1 MAAAEP
7 MIGRTLGHYLVLE
20 QIGAGGMGVVF
31 RAHDQRLERD
41 VALKVLPPG
50 MLHDDSARKRFREE
64 ALSLSR
70 LNHPNI
76 ETVHDFDTED
86 GVDFLVME
94 LIPGTGLDQRL
105 LAGPLPE
112 KEVLKLGQQLAEAL
126 AAAHSESIIHR
137 DLKPGNLR
145 VTPDGRLKVMDFGL
159 ARLFR
164 EVAETDITASV
175 TASQGAT
182 GTLPY
187 MAPEQLRGEKVD
199 ARSDVWAAGAVLYE
213 MATGKRPFPGEHGP
227 LLIDAILNREP
238 KPPSAVTGKVSAN
251 LENILLKALDKDPNR
266 RYQSANELR
275 VDLERLSASAPLTMR
290 TRLSALR
297 RRRMLAVAALL
308 ILVAAIGVGANLGGV
323 RDRLLGRPAAA
334 LKIESVAV
342 LPLEN
347 LSGDAQQAYFA
358 DGMTEALINDLART
372 GALRVI
378 ARNSVMRYQGS
389 KKPLS
394 EIARELGVDAV
405 VTGSIVRAGSRVR
418 VTAQLTEARSEHSL
432 WADRYERELH
442 DVISIQD
449 EFTRAIV
456 REINAN
462 LSPQQQERLARVPAK
477 VDPEV
482 YDLYLKGRDAFNKRE
497 GEKDVQQALAY
508 YEQAISKD
516 PAYAPAHASLAEA
529 LTAGV
534 GRGMIT
540 PRAEGYARARVAASR
555 ALELDDSLAEA
566 HLALAGVKGEWDWDW
581 EGGLREFKRALEL
594 NPNYANGHCWYS
606 SHLSQMGRHAEAIAE
621 ARLGERLDPFSQVCG
636 STVADALFYARR
648 YDECIAQARKL
659 IQARPNA
666 VGEYFVLRDCYAAK
680 GMFDEAVAALVK
692 VAPVAGT
699 RKEDIAGYER
709 AYKTGGWKGATAYD
723 IEWRKREGYLL
734 SPSHYIILGKYD
746 KALEQLEKAVDEHRL
761 GAITLKVDPFY
772 DPVRSHPRFQA
783 LLRRMNFPP

>member
-1 MAAAEP
+1 MAASEP
-7 MIGRTLGHYLVLE
+7 MIGRTLGHYRILE

-50 MLHDDSARKRFREE
+50 TLHDDSARKRFRKE
-64 ALSLSR
+64 ALALSK

-94 LIPGTGLDQRL
+94 LIPGISLDQKL

-112 KEVLKLGQQLAEAL
+112 KDVLKLGQQLAEAL
-126 AAAHSESIIHR
+126 AAAHTESIIHR
-137 DLKPGNLR
+137 DLKPANLR

-159 ARLFR
+159 AKLFR
-164 EVAETDITASV
+164 EITETDVTASV
-175 TASQGAT
+175 TESQGVT

-187 MAPEQLRGEKVD
+187 MAPEQLRGDKVD

-238 KPPSAVTGKVSAN
+238 KAPSAVNGKVSAN

-266 RYQSANELR
+266 RYQSASELR
-275 VDLERLSASAPLTMR
+275 VDLERMSASAPLTMR

-297 RRRMLAVAALL
+297 RRRLLAGAALL
-308 ILVAAIGVGANLGGV
+308 ILTAAVAIGTNLGGV

-334 LKIESVAV
+334 HKIESVAV

-389 KKPLS
+389 KKSLP
-394 EIARELGVDAV
+394 EIARELNVDAV
-405 VTGSIVRAGSRVR
+405 VTGSVVRAGSRVR
-418 VTAQLTEARSEHSL
+418 VTAQLIEARSEHSL

-449 EFTRAIV
+449 EFARAIV
-456 REINAN
+456 REIKGK
-462 LSPQQQERLARVPAK
+462 LSPQQQQRLGRAPAK

-482 YDLYLKGRDAFNKRE
+482 YDLYLKGRDAWNRRE
-497 GEKDVQQALAY
+497 GEEGVRQALAY
-508 YEQAISKD
+508 YEQAIAKD

-529 LTAGV
+529 VAAAAY
-534 GRGMIT
+534 RGMM
-540 PRAEGYARARVAASR
+540 PRPDGYARARVVASR

-566 HLALAGVKGEWDWDW
+566 HLALAAVKDEWDWDW
-581 EGGLREFKRALEL
+581 QGGERDFKRALEL

-606 SHLSQMGRHAEAIAE
+606 SHLSQIGRHVEAIAE

-648 YDECIAQARKL
+648 YDECIAQVRKL
-659 IQARPNA
+659 IQARPDA
-666 VGEYFVLRDCYAAK
+666 VGEYFGLHTCYAGK
-680 GMFDEAVAALVK
+680 GMFDEAAAALVK
-692 VAPVAGT
+692 LATVDGH

-734 SPSHYIILGKYD
+734 SPGHYLILGKYD
-746 KALEQLEKAVDEHRL
+746 EALEQLDKMVAEHL
-761 GAITLKVDPFY
+761 PGALSLKVNPRY

-783 LLRRMNFPP
+783 LLKRMNFAP

>member
-1 MAAAEP
+1 
-7 MIGRTLGHYLVLE
+7 MIDRTLGHYRILE

-50 MLHDDSARKRFREE
+50 TLHDDSARKRFRKE
-64 ALSLSR
+64 ALALSK

-94 LIPGTGLDQRL
+94 LLPGISLDQRL

-112 KEVLKLGQQLAEAL
+112 KDVLKLGQQLAEAL

-137 DLKPGNLR
+137 DLKPANLR

-159 ARLFR
+159 AKLFR
-164 EVAETDITASV
+164 EVAAADVTASV
-175 TASQGAT
+175 TESQGVT

-187 MAPEQLRGEKVD
+187 MAPEQLRGDKVD

-238 KPPSAVTGKVSAN
+238 KAPSAINGKVSAN
-251 LENILLKALDKDPNR
+251 LENILLKALDKEPNR
-266 RYQSANELR
+266 RYQSASELR
-275 VDLERLSASAPLTMR
+275 VDLERMSASAPLTVR

-297 RRRMLAVAALL
+297 RRRLLAGATLL
-308 ILVAAIGVGANLGGV
+308 ILIAAVGVGANLGGV

-347 LSGDAQQAYFA
+347 LSGDPGQAYFA

-394 EIARELGVDAV
+394 EIARELNVDAV
-405 VTGSIVRAGSRVR
+405 VTGSVLRAGSRVR
-418 VTAQLTEARSEHSL
+418 VTAQLIEARSEHSL

-449 EFTRAIV
+449 EFARAIV
-456 REINAN
+456 REIKGK
-462 LSPQQQERLARVPAK
+462 LSPQQQQLLARASAR

-497 GEKDVQQALAY
+497 GEEDVQQALAY
-508 YEQAISKD
+508 YEQAIAKD

-529 LTAGV
+529 LTSAAT
-534 GRGMIT
+534 RGML
-540 PRAEGYARARVAASR
+540 PRTEGYARARVAASR

-566 HLALAGVKGEWDWDW
+566 HLALAGVKEEWDWDW
-581 EGGLREFKRALEL
+581 QGGEREFKRALEL
-594 NPNYANGHCWYS
+594 NPNYANAHCWYS
-606 SHLSQMGRHAEAIAE
+606 QHLMSLARHAEAIAE
-621 ARLGERLDPFSQVCG
+621 ARLGERLDPFSYMCG
-636 STVADALFYARR
+636 DYVGAALFYARR
-648 YDECIAQARKL
+648 YDECIQQQQKL
-659 IQARPNA
+659 IEAHPNA
-666 VGEYFVLRDCYAAK
+666 VGAYLGLYDCYAGK
-680 GMFDEAVAALVK
+680 GMFDEAVATYAKFATLDG
-692 VAPVAGT
+692 AP
-699 RKEDIAGYER
+699 KEEIAGYER
-709 AYKTGGWKGATAYD
+709 AYKTGGWKGQAAYD
-723 IEWRKREGYLL
+723 IEWHKRLGFDPPPRL
-734 SPSHYIILGKYD
+734 YIILGKYD
-746 KALEQLEKAVDEHRL
+746 QALEKLEKMVAKRDG
-761 GAITLKVDPFY
+761 GALFLKVDPRY

-783 LLRRMNFPP
+783 LLKRMNFPP

>member
-1 MAAAEP
+1 MAALEP
-7 MIGRTLGHYLVLE
+7 MIGRTLGHYRIAE
-20 QIGAGGMGVVF
+20 QIGAGGMGVVY

-50 MLHDDSARKRFREE
+50 TLHDDSARKRFRKE
-64 ALSLSR
+64 ALALSK

-94 LIPGTGLDQRL
+94 LIPGISLDQRL

-112 KEVLKLGQQLAEAL
+112 KDVLKLGQQFAEAL
-126 AAAHSESIIHR
+126 AAAHSENIIHR
-137 DLKPGNLR
+137 DLKPANLR

-159 ARLFR
+159 AKLFR
-164 EVAETDITASV
+164 EVAGTDVTASV
-175 TASQGAT
+175 TESQGVT

-187 MAPEQLRGEKVD
+187 MAPEQLRGEQVD

-238 KPPSAVTGKVSAN
+238 KAPSAVNGKVSAN

-266 RYQSANELR
+266 RYQSASELR
-275 VDLERLSASAPLTMR
+275 VDLERMSASAPLTVR

-297 RRRMLAVAALL
+297 RRRLLASAALL
-308 ILVAAIGVGANLGGV
+308 ILIAAAIVGTNLRGV
-323 RDRLLGRPAAA
+323 RDRLLGRSTAPR
-334 LKIESVAV
+334 IESVAV

-347 LSGDAQQAYFA
+347 LSGDPAQAYFA
-358 DGMTEALINDLART
+358 DGMTEALINDLAST

-394 EIARELGVDAV
+394 EIARELDVDAV
-405 VTGSIVRAGSRVR
+405 VTGSVVRAGSRVR
-418 VTAQLTEARSEHSL
+418 VTAQLIEARSEHSL
-432 WADRYERELH
+432 WADRYEREVH

-456 REINAN
+456 REIKGK
-462 LSPQQQERLARVPAK
+462 LSPQQQQLLARASAK

-482 YDLYLKGRDAFNKRE
+482 YDLYLKGRDAFNKRK

-529 LTAGV
+529 LAAAAL
-534 GRGMIT
+534 RGLL
-540 PRAEGYARARVAASR
+540 PQAEGYARARVAAGR

-566 HLALAGVKGEWDWDW
+566 HLALAGVKDEWDYDW
-581 EGGLREFKRALEL
+581 QGGEREYKRALEL
-594 NPNYANGHCWYS
+594 NPSYASGHCWYS
-606 SHLSQMGRHAEAIAE
+606 SHLSQMGRHVEAIAE
-621 ARLGERLDPFSQVCG
+621 ARLGERLDPFSYMCG
-636 STVADALFYARR
+636 DYVGSALFYARR
-648 YDECIAQARKL
+648 YDECIQQQQKL
-659 IQARPNA
+659 IQAHPNA
-666 VGEYFVLRDCYAAK
+666 TGGLFDCYAGK
-680 GMFDEAVAALVK
+680 GMFDEAVATLAKFATLDGH
-692 VAPVAGT
+692 P
-699 RKEDIAGYER
+699 KEDIAGYER

-723 IEWRKREGYLL
+723 IEWHRRLGYDPPPRL
-734 SPSHYIILGKYD
+734 YIILGKYD
-746 KALEQLEKAVDEHRL
+746 EALEQLEKIVDDHRL
-761 GAITLKVDPFY
+761 GALSLKVNPWY